1 MARTSRR
8 DKIANIFD
16 ATEKTKSEKQTGTRK
31 FQTAIYAR
39 LSVEDGGLG
48 KDSESL
54 YNQEQLLLEFIGE
67 NPELELVKIYHDNGE
82 TGTNFDRPGFDLMMN
97 DLRKGLINCIVVKDL
112 SRFGRNYIEVGEYI
126 EKIFPFM
133 GTRFIS
139 MLEHFDNFDPNAQ
152 SKDLLVNLKNLM
164 NEAYAKDKSMRI
176 CSAFETKRQTGEF
189 NVKNAPFG
197 YKLSGNKKK
206 PYLVDE
212 PAAKIVREIFELK
225 KTGESL
231 HAIMR
236 LMDEKYITP
245 RQYLF
250 EQGLVKKAADNAH
263 WDMTAIS
270 RILTNPVYLGHMVQ
284 GKTVSRLYQGVQKHC
299 VPKSDWKITENVNEP
314 IVDKATFEEV
324 QRKLTEEADK
334 SLAYRK
340 RGNKRAPENLFKGIL
355 HCKECGKSMYRGRTA
370 ITPKNIV
377 WYYGCPQ
384 YRDHKER
391 ACVHKTTIRE
401 AELKSVI
408 LNFIKSQVKLSD
420 ELERRIAEIHKTA
433 QQINGRQSLS
443 DERLALQG
451 RLEKLEYYLRCSFES
466 YLNGILSEDD
476 YLFNK
481 SKYEAEILSC
491 KSQLENLDIVAP
503 VVTQKEVRENPYVIS
518 IKKFASAR
526 ALTREMCTALI
537 ERIDID
543 KNNVVTITPMYRD
556 EFSSLRERIEKEESE
571 MNKHE

>member
-1 MARTSRR
+1 M
-8 DKIANIFD
+8 
-16 ATEKTKSEKQTGTRK
+16 
-31 FQTAIYAR
+31 
-39 LSVEDGGLG
+39 
-48 KDSESL
+48 
-54 YNQEQLLLEFIGE
+54 
-67 NPELELVKIYHDNGE
+67 
-82 TGTNFDRPGFDLMMN
+82 
-97 DLRKGLINCIVVKDL
+97 
-112 SRFGRNYIEVGEYI
+112 
-126 EKIFPFM
+126 
-133 GTRFIS
+133 
-139 MLEHFDNFDPNAQ
+139 
-152 SKDLLVNLKNLM
+152 
-164 NEAYAKDKSMRI
+164 
-176 CSAFETKRQTGEF
+176 
-189 NVKNAPFG
+189 KNAPFG
-197 YKLSGNKKK
+197 YKLSGDKKK

-334 SLAYRK
+334 ALAYRK

-526 ALTREMCTALI
+526 SE
-537 ERIDID
+537 ERR
-543 KNNVVTITPMYRD
+543 VG
-556 EFSSLRERIEKEESE
+556 KECRSRWSPY
-571 MNKHE
+571 H

>member
-1 MARTSRR
+1 
-8 DKIANIFD
+8 
-16 ATEKTKSEKQTGTRK
+16 
-31 FQTAIYAR
+31 
-39 LSVEDGGLG
+39 
-48 KDSESL
+48 
-54 YNQEQLLLEFIGE
+54 
-67 NPELELVKIYHDNGE
+67 
-82 TGTNFDRPGFDLMMN
+82 
-97 DLRKGLINCIVVKDL
+97 
-112 SRFGRNYIEVGEYI
+112 
-126 EKIFPFM
+126 
-133 GTRFIS
+133 
-139 MLEHFDNFDPNAQ
+139 MLFR
-152 SKDLLVNLKNLM
+152 S
-164 NEAYAKDKSMRI
+164 
-176 CSAFETKRQTGEF
+176 
-189 NVKNAPFG
+189 
-197 YKLSGNKKK
+197 
-206 PYLVDE
+206 
-212 PAAKIVREIFELK
+212 
-225 KTGESL
+225 
-231 HAIMR
+231 
-236 LMDEKYITP
+236 
-245 RQYLF
+245 
-250 EQGLVKKAADNAH
+250 
-263 WDMTAIS
+263 
-270 RILTNPVYLGHMVQ
+270 
-284 GKTVSRLYQGVQKHC
+284 
-299 VPKSDWKITENVNEP
+299 
-314 IVDKATFEEV
+314 EEV